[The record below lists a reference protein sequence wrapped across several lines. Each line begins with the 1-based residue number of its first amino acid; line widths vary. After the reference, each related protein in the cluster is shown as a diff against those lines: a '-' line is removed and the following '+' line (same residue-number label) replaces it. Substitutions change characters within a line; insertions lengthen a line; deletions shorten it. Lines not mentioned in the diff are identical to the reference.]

1 MLQYKFKLK
10 KSIDGVLGIRTRG
23 GRMEGANECTELWRH
38 PHIEACDKLERS
50 DEQDDNIDVSRVSA
64 LVASQSASEFSW

>member
-1 MLQYKFKLK
+1 
-10 KSIDGVLGIRTRG
+10 
-23 GRMEGANECTELWRH
+23 MEGTNESTELWRH

-64 LVASQSASEFSW
+64 LVASQSASEFS